1 VLFILI
7 DNRIPSSL
15 SLVLDVSTNLQKK
28 HILKLDGYYMMIYIF
43 RERWLIA
50 VALCY
55 LLIVLC
61 VDSMEMLLETMVIK
75 SKPSLLLT
83 TVLKTTGKENFV
95 V

>member
-1 VLFILI
+1 
-7 DNRIPSSL
+7 
-15 SLVLDVSTNLQKK
+15 
-28 HILKLDGYYMMIYIF
+28 MIYIF
-43 RERWLIA
+43 QERWLIA
-50 VALCY
+50 VTLCY

-61 VDSMEMLLETMVIK
+61 IDSMEMLLETMVIK